1 MPDKVSLNKKKA
13 IQSIKYVEGVV
24 LRVVEAAE
32 KITSRLFL
40 YAWAVWHIYL
50 YFIGKH

>member
-1 MPDKVSLNKKKA
+1 MPDKVSFSKKQA
-13 IQSIKYVEGVV
+13 IQSIKNFEELA

-40 YAWAVWHIYL
+40 YAWAFWHIYR
-50 YFIGKH
+50 YFMGKH